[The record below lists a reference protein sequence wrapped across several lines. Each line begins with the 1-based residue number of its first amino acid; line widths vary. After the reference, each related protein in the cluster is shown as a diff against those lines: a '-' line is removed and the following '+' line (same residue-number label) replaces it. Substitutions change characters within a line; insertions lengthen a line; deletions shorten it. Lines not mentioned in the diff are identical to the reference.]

1 MFSND
6 SIYVLCSV
14 IPLKLM
20 VPAKQKIKVKSHLRI
35 LFHSWLLSYYIEVT
49 NFLLT
54 SPPPPQPWSG
64 SQSAMFGNVRS
75 QCVDMWSAGVQPGA
89 ISGPICAG
97 RNQTPRD
104 IKRCAA
110 SRETQSDAAQSA
122 CS

>member
-35 LFHSWLLSYYIEVT
+35 LFHSWLLSYYKEVT

-54 SPPPPQPWSG
+54 SPPPSQPWSG

-75 QCVDMWSAGVQPGA
+75 ECVDMWSAGVQPGA

>member
-35 LFHSWLLSYYIEVT
+35 LFHSWLLSYYKEVT

-54 SPPPPQPWSG
+54 SPPPSQPWSG

-89 ISGPICAG
+89 ISGPNMCG
-97 RNQTPRD
+97 
-104 IKRCAA
+104 
-110 SRETQSDAAQSA
+110 S
-122 CS
+122 